1 MCSLAFLIVLS
12 FHTFVFVLFVLLD
25 LIKVRVK
32 DLGADNK
39 SGAGLG
45 LDFEFAALSIKTSI
59 EDGFAESK

>member
-1 MCSLAFLIVLS
+1 
-12 FHTFVFVLFVLLD
+12 